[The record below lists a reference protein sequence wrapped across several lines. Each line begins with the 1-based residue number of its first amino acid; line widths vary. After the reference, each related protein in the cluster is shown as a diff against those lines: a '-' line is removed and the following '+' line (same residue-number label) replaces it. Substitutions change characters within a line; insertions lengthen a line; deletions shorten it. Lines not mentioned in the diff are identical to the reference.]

1 MLSLQSVFKTENM
14 GKKSIIYGYL
24 PVVEAMKAGKEIE
37 KILIQKNI
45 MAQKEFGVKKLAI
58 ELNIPFQYVP
68 KERMNKY
75 TQQSH
80 QGVIAL
86 ISPIEYVNL
95 ENLLPGIFESGKTP
109 FILVLDKITDV
120 RNLGSIARSA
130 ECSGVDAI
138 VVPDKGSAQINADTI
153 KTSAGAITRMN
164 ICRVSNL
171 KETILFLK
179 NSGLQI
185 VAATEHATNLYYE
198 PDYQQPLAIIM
209 GSEEK
214 GIAGE
219 YLQLSDSKV
228 KIPLQGEIESLNV
241 AVATGILVFEV
252 VRQREELVVKGP
264 GVKG

>member
-1 MLSLQSVFKTENM
+1 MSKQ
-14 GKKSIIYGYL
+14 SIIYGHL

-45 MAQKEFGVKKLAI
+45 QAQKEFSIKKLAI
-58 ELNIPFQYVP
+58 ELKIPFQYVP
-68 KERMNKY
+68 RERMNRF
-75 TQQSH
+75 THQNH
-80 QGVIAL
+80 QGIIAL
-86 ISPIEYVNL
+86 ISPIEYVNI
-95 ENLLPGIFESGKTP
+95 ENLMPMLFESGKAP

-130 ECSGVDAI
+130 ECAGVDAI

-164 ICRVSNL
+164 ICRVADL

-185 VAATEHATNLYYE
+185 VAATEKTDELYFK
-198 PDYQQPLAIIM
+198 PDYTQPLAIIM

-214 GIAGE
+214 GIANE
-219 YLQLSDSKV
+219 YLQLSDAKV
-228 KIPLQGEIESLNV
+228 KIPLQGSIESLNV

-252 VRQREELVVKGP
+252 VKQRNAG
-264 GVKG
+264 